1 MKHLFTLRVM
11 IVMTY
16 LLIVCV
22 PTGALAEHPDQSIDL
37 SSSMGLY
44 ALDKEGY
51 DNGLAWG
58 LGIGLNLSEKIGAE
72 FSFHAVDS
80 EYKGYDA
87 QILLYKL
94 DLVYHLTGRLPES
107 IVPYV
112 AAGIGMATFNN
123 DQPEFKKD
131 SDLLLNA
138 ALGLKYFLTSNI
150 AIRTDVRYV
159 LDFPGGDM
167 THNFLYTA
175 GINLRLGLTA
185 PGKSTR
191 QDTGF

>member
-16 LLIVCV
+16 LLVVCV

-58 LGIGLNLSEKIGAE
+58 LGIGLSLSEKIGTE

-138 ALGLKYFLTSNI
+138 ALGLKYSHQQHCDQDRC
-150 AIRTDVRYV
+150 AVRPGFPWRRHDAQLPLHCRHQPAAR
-159 LDFPGGDM
+159 LD
-167 THNFLYTA
+167 
-175 GINLRLGLTA
+175 
-185 PGKSTR
+185 SSR
-191 QDTGF
+191 QKH